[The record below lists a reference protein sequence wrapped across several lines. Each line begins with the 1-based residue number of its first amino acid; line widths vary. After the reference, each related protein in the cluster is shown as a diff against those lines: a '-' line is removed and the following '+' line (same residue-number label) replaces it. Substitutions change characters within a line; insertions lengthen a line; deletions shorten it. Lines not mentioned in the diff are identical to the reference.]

1 VARSSVAGEPDA
13 PRTLLG
19 RQRECEAIDRLLGAA
34 RDGHGGAI
42 VVHGEPGIGKTALL
56 EYATARAQG
65 FQVLRAVGNEA
76 EMALPFA
83 ALQQFC
89 SPCLASLEQLP
100 DPQRDALRVAFGLIT
115 GVAPDRL
122 LVGLAVL
129 SLMSHLGTQQPVLG
143 VIDDTQWLDRESAQ
157 AFAFVARRLV
167 TEHITFVFGTRSITD
182 EVRGLPEVIL
192 DGLGDGAATTLLHSV
207 LPDRVDERVLE
218 RFVAEAHGNPLALLE
233 LPRGLTAAQ
242 LAGGFALPVS
252 VPLAGR
258 IEATYRRRL
267 MRMPAESRRLLL
279 IAAAEPTGDPLLV
292 WRAAEQFGI
301 GESAAA
307 AVEAEG
313 LLEFGTLVVF
323 RHPLVRSAIYRAASA
338 EERRDAH
345 RALAQATDPAV
356 DPDRHA
362 WHRAQATARP
372 DESVAAELERSAG
385 RAEARGGLAAA
396 AAFMERSAEL
406 TLDPAA
412 RVRRALVAAEDKR
425 QAGALDAALAL
436 ATIAEQGQL
445 DDLQHAQLDVLRARI
460 SFASN
465 RGSDAPLLMMKAAQ
479 RLEPHDASRA
489 RETYLD
495 AITAA
500 MFAGRLARS
509 SSARDVA
516 SAALAALRPVDSPRA
531 SDLLLDGLARL
542 IVDGPASGTAVI
554 KQALDAFRGQ
564 DLATEERLRWSWLAG
579 RAAGFIWDYDSWDTL
594 TARQLE
600 VAHDAGALA
609 ILPLTLSTRAGVHMF
624 AGELS
629 VAASL
634 IEQVEAVADATDTR
648 TARYAAV
655 MMAALV
661 GREYEARELIDAD
674 AKDFSSRGEG
684 MGVTLTQWATALLCN
699 GIGRYD
705 DAYAA
710 ADAAL
715 EDPGELWFSPW
726 ATVELIEAASHSRR
740 AAAAVPALE
749 RLTEGTS
756 ASTTVWAAAVEDRSR
771 ALVSDGPAAESLY
784 RDAIERLAPTRCRF
798 DLARTHLLYGEWL
811 RRARRSVD
819 AREQLR
825 VAHKLFTEFGM
836 EGFAERARIE
846 LRATGEHAR
855 KRAVETQNDLTPQE
869 AEISRLVAQGK
880 TNVEIATQ
888 LFISPSTVEYH
899 LRKVFRKLEVKS
911 RTQLARHV
919 LESPGPGLTTGGDRR
934 VAD

>member
-1 VARSSVAGEPDA
+1 
-13 PRTLLG
+13 
-19 RQRECEAIDRLLGAA
+19 
-34 RDGHGGAI
+34 
-42 VVHGEPGIGKTALL
+42 
-56 EYATARAQG
+56 
-65 FQVLRAVGNEA
+65 
-76 EMALPFA
+76 
-83 ALQQFC
+83 
-89 SPCLASLEQLP
+89 
-100 DPQRDALRVAFGLIT
+100 
-115 GVAPDRL
+115 
-122 LVGLAVL
+122 
-129 SLMSHLGTQQPVLG
+129 
-143 VIDDTQWLDRESAQ
+143 
-157 AFAFVARRLV
+157 
-167 TEHITFVFGTRSITD
+167 
-182 EVRGLPEVIL
+182 
-192 DGLGDGAATTLLHSV
+192 
-207 LPDRVDERVLE
+207 
-218 RFVAEAHGNPLALLE
+218 
-233 LPRGLTAAQ
+233 
-242 LAGGFALPVS
+242 
-252 VPLAGR
+252 
-258 IEATYRRRL
+258 
-267 MRMPAESRRLLL
+267 MPAESRRLLL

-564 DLATEERLRWSWLAG
+564 DVATEERLRWSWLAG

-771 ALVSDGPAAESLY
+771 ALVSDGPVAESLY